1 MTEKSKISINFN
13 KILQLICKEIYDSP
27 LSMLRENVQN
37 SYDAILMRKRCDSS
51 MQDGCIRVVID
62 NKKVIVSDNGIGM
75 TTEQL
80 QKNYWTAGTSGKNND
95 YARAAGVVGTF
106 GIGAMANFG
115 VCQQLKVVTR
125 HYDSDMTITSW
136 VNRDDLSK
144 EDGCIHTSF
153 DEEQLDKAGTKVIA
167 NLDNEHVI
175 SVNEAIEY
183 LTPFVKYLPTPLYV
197 NDKLISCQGYRLPYE
212 FPNEVSFAG
221 DDSLKDELIFHY
233 RILLNKN
240 SFINPRIEL
249 TNIKSP
255 YYDGPLGDV
264 VLNSTD
270 RFIYGLRNGFGLSQI
285 PFVSSFGMGGVANLM
300 NLVPTAGRDA
310 LSRQSLDVVMRLI
323 SRADQLVAKAIAS
336 TEMADNSRELIQYI
350 KNHGAYSLADNIKI
364 GVANSEERITL
375 GEIKPIINE
384 RNVMYYSGA
393 DKTVLSSYEDHNNMV
408 LIPSNDRIR
417 KYVQI
422 HVLRDKGISEIAD
435 TPVVLGL
442 IETKSLTS
450 EELSILFKIKSVVED
465 DYLVLECK
473 VDYAEISH
481 GLSVLVQ
488 QEQGIVHI
496 YLKRESSDLVTV
508 ARLYKDN
515 YSLFEPFVKDFV
527 RNRLYNKLA
536 PYIPSSQREGA
547 EVLYEMLQR
556 KKELY
561 TIEPTDYGSIDY
573 FLNEYLQGRGKF
585 EDVLKAVNRSKNK
598 QKQILDSAHVGDAY
612 EILGE
617 SPVASQVGVVEQDN
631 YGFDPM
637 PPILRL
643 AAHTEYKIL
652 TTDSEV
658 NIEGYAS
665 FLALSEK
672 MDHDFRDFFFQPHT
686 TRVIWSMH
694 KIIYIFTHASG
705 GLTLYYE
712 MDLQK
717 KLSNNATGGK
727 AIKTATIITDNRIF
741 IPIIDEFRSYFDV
754 KIEKLTFLVRYD
766 SVKS

>member
-1 MTEKSKISINFN
+1 MTVKSKISINFN

-240 SFINPRIEL
+240 NFINPRIEL
-249 TNIKSP
+249 VNIKSP
-255 YYDGPLGDV
+255 YNNSILGDV

-270 RFIYGLRNGFGLSQI
+270 TSIYGLRNGFGLSQI

-336 TEMADNSRELIQYI
+336 TEMADNSRELIQY
-350 KNHGAYSLADNIKI
+350 
-364 GVANSEERITL
+364 
-375 GEIKPIINE
+375 
-384 RNVMYYSGA
+384 M
-393 DKTVLSSYEDHNNMV
+393 
-408 LIPSNDRIR
+408 
-417 KYVQI
+417 
-422 HVLRDKGISEIAD
+422 
-435 TPVVLGL
+435 
-442 IETKSLTS
+442 
-450 EELSILFKIKSVVED
+450 
-465 DYLVLECK
+465 
-473 VDYAEISH
+473 
-481 GLSVLVQ
+481 
-488 QEQGIVHI
+488 
-496 YLKRESSDLVTV
+496 
-508 ARLYKDN
+508 
-515 YSLFEPFVKDFV
+515 
-527 RNRLYNKLA
+527 
-536 PYIPSSQREGA
+536 
-547 EVLYEMLQR
+547 
-556 KKELY
+556 
-561 TIEPTDYGSIDY
+561 
-573 FLNEYLQGRGKF
+573 
-585 EDVLKAVNRSKNK
+585 
-598 QKQILDSAHVGDAY
+598 
-612 EILGE
+612 
-617 SPVASQVGVVEQDN
+617 SP
-631 YGFDPM
+631 
-637 PPILRL
+637 L
-643 AAHTEYKIL
+643 
-652 TTDSEV
+652 
-658 NIEGYAS
+658 
-665 FLALSEK
+665 
-672 MDHDFRDFFFQPHT
+672 
-686 TRVIWSMH
+686 
-694 KIIYIFTHASG
+694 
-705 GLTLYYE
+705 
-712 MDLQK
+712 
-717 KLSNNATGGK
+717 
-727 AIKTATIITDNRIF
+727 
-741 IPIIDEFRSYFDV
+741 
-754 KIEKLTFLVRYD
+754 
-766 SVKS
+766 

>member
-1 MTEKSKISINFN
+1 MIGKNKININFN

-37 SYDAILMRKRCDSS
+37 SYDAILMRRRCDSS

-62 NKKVIVSDNGIGM
+62 DKNVIVSDNGIGM
-75 TTEQL
+75 TNEQL

-125 HYDSDMTITSW
+125 HYDSDITITSW

-153 DEEQLDKAGTKVIA
+153 DEEQLDKVGTKVVA
-167 NLDNEHVI
+167 KLDNEHVI

-183 LTPFVKYLPTPLYV
+183 LTPFVKYLPTQLYV

-221 DDSLKDELIFHY
+221 DDSLKDELNFHY

-249 TNIKSP
+249 INIKSP

-270 RFIYGLRNGFGLSQI
+270 RSIYGLRNGFGLSQI

-350 KNHGAYSLADNIKI
+350 KIHGAYSLADNIKI
-364 GVANSEERITL
+364 GVANSEKRITL
-375 GEIKPIINE
+375 GEIKPIIE
-384 RNVMYYSGA
+384 GRNVMYYSGT

-465 DYLVLECK
+465 DYLVFECK

-527 RNRLYNKLA
+527 RTRLYNKLA

-547 EVLYEMLQR
+547 EALYEMLQR

-573 FLNEYLQGRGKF
+573 LLNEYLQGRGKF

-617 SPVASQVGVVEQDN
+617 SPVASQVGVVEQEN
-631 YGFDPM
+631 NGFDPM

-712 MDLQK
+712 MELQK